1 MFSVILILLSL
12 CLGTASASEPQESSM
27 STFYRSY
34 VSDLGEY
41 PASGLLFDLFGIFFD
56 VFYDFNIVISVFRH
70 CLGFRAS
77 GELDLYPSQV
87 ICL

>member
-12 CLGTASASEPQESSM
+12 CLDTLLASEPQESSM
-27 STFYRSY
+27 STFYGPCISH
-34 VSDLGEY
+34 LGEY
-41 PASGLLFDLFGIFFD
+41 PASGLLFDLFGILFD
-56 VFYDFNIVISVFRH
+56 IFCNFNIVISVFRH